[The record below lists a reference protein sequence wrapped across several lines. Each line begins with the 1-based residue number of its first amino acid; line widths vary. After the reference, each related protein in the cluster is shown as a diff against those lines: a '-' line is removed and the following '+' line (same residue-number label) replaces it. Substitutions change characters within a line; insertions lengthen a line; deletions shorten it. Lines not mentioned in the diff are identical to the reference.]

1 MYLFVK
7 YILPTVEPTIK
18 HNVLF
23 VFKPQSYPKSLHDS
37 QKVYFLLNI
46 WFSESNATF
55 YKTRKIYRKIV

>member
-23 VFKPQSYPKSLHDS
+23 VFKPQILPKKSAR
-37 QKVYFLLNI
+37 
-46 WFSESNATF
+46 FSEGLF
-55 YKTRKIYRKIV
+55 FIKYLIF

>member
-23 VFKPQSYPKSLHDS
+23 IFKPQSCPKSLHDS
-37 QKVYFLLNI
+37 QKVYFFIKYLI
-46 WFSESNATF
+46 F
-55 YKTRKIYRKIV
+55 